1 MDADRII
8 YGLAAAGVVVIADSI
23 VRSARAVSKALE
35 HGFVL
40 SVNSEAEYEA
50 TSKRRAAIIKKA
62 EADAKAA
69 EVKATEEAV
78 KEGETKASSKE
89 PVGFKPVET
98 ATESR
103 EEFLKK
109 VDETLGNSE
118 PKDK

>member
-1 MDADRII
+1 MDAYRII

-23 VRSARAVSKALE
+23 IKSTRAVSRALE
-35 HGFVL
+35 RGFVL
-40 SVNSEAEYEA
+40 SVNSEVEHDA

-69 EVKATEEAV
+69 DVKAAEEAV
-78 KEGETKASSKE
+78 KAEETKAGNKE

-98 ATESR
+98 ATESK